1 MLFDS
6 LQSRRFLM
14 ETLRNIDHG
23 RHLKKQKTNS
33 PLKSVFDSPQLSG
46 SFNVQDDWIALLPKK
61 KNYGSRC
68 KIRLLCC
75 FYMTS
80 RRPYWCTKKN
90 SCVNWTVFSSKNFH
104 LIEEICIAADHVSES
119 ALLCGGLCFISVL
132 RYFICWSHHLKRQE
146 TTTQLPWALND
157 PYI

>member
-6 LQSRRFLM
+6 LQSRRFLI

-61 KNYGSRC
+61 KKLWIALQNTPALLFLHDVTAAILVY
-68 KIRLLCC
+68 KKKLLC
-75 FYMTS
+75 
-80 RRPYWCTKKN
+80 
-90 SCVNWTVFSSKNFH
+90 
-104 LIEEICIAADHVSES
+104 
-119 ALLCGGLCFISVL
+119 
-132 RYFICWSHHLKRQE
+132 
-146 TTTQLPWALND
+146 
-157 PYI
+157 